1 MTGHVIHVHT
11 TTAASV
17 DAVWSVLADPQRTIG
32 QRNRAR
38 LFGHHGVEPTVV
50 ESEPP
55 RRLVEQTHPGH
66 DQVTIAWSVQPAAHD
81 ETKVLCTATL
91 DVRERSVGE
100 KLRWNMFGEHGYNA
114 TRKAIEADLAEIC
127 AEAERH
133 TAAGRHRAS

>member
-11 TTAASV
+11 TTASTPET
-17 DAVWSVLADPQRTIG
+17 VWAVLADPQRSIG
-32 QRNRAR
+32 QRNRDK
-38 LFGHHGVEPTVV
+38 LFGHHHVETTVV

-66 DQVTIAWSVQPAAHD
+66 DQVTIAWSVQPAAHG

-91 DVRERSVGE
+91 DVRERTAGE

-114 TRKAIEADLAEIC
+114 TRKALEADLSEIC
-127 AEAERH
+127 AEAERR
-133 TAAGRHRAS
+133 TAEGKHRAS